1 MTDAFQSKRNPKLS
15 PKAAKTVAIKSDKNS
30 ADVVSAASIN
40 SIALDYIRQ
49 IKRARAQQK

>member
-1 MTDAFQSKRNPKLS
+1 MDPFQSKPNPKMP

-30 ADVVSAASIN
+30 ADVLSATSIN

-49 IKRARAQQK
+49 IKRARAQQKQ

>member
-1 MTDAFQSKRNPKLS
+1 MTDNFQSKPVVKPPKD
-15 PKAAKTVAIKSDKNS
+15 AKTVAIKLDKNS
-30 ADVVSAASIN
+30 PDVVSAASIN